1 MLFFRDTMKK
11 LLLLFLIN
19 HAIGSL
25 YGMQADQL
33 SLAER
38 EMLNCPF
45 LGDMIHNKDERI
57 SRSQKLEEAVLQA
70 VQDERFNLDYVK
82 TQEYDNP
89 AFTAYM
95 KQFFTQYPNAAAEWA
110 IREKVHPKID
120 KNKSLIEPSLNKW
133 KRLYDRNQKIEKA
146 AWVIGWCADGIP
158 ESLTKLYLNWFVA
171 PLHQANWSVFGQHYY
186 VENISQAE
194 RLAASLAFQEC
205 AGFIYQKT
213 DVLSRYLNRLLPAVL
228 SREKD
233 DSTNQDFFKKCKE
246 DAWKDAIGLQ
256 FNSFI
261 PHKLSNLYTIA
272 THPTPEINTH
282 KRPTSLLSNNTITMP
297 SYFPALIIPALLNYS
312 QEKYSTGFTAFQRN
326 AKKAWVNVTES
337 IPTPPTTRCYDS
349 FGWRSLYVPFF
360 IKWLNKGV
368 TSQDLLN
375 QQKKE
380 IAEKLSAVE
389 PECLK
394 SANTA
399 SAYIEKVIS
408 DRFVEIETETA
419 VGKHIPRAH
428 FRRSPLLEA
437 FSLYTP
443 QQILG
448 LVEKT
453 VVKNATKIERIMD
466 ILFKKDPSPEKTKAW
481 QTFISTTAK
490 LLLPKIIPGA

>member
-1 MLFFRDTMKK
+1 MKK
-11 LLLLFLIN
+11 LLLFFLIT
-19 HAIGSL
+19 HPVSSL
-25 YGMQADQL
+25 FGMDVEQL

-38 EMLNCPF
+38 AMLNCPF
-45 LGDMIHNKDERI
+45 VGAMIHNEDEHI
-57 SRSQKLEEAVLQA
+57 SHSQKLKEAVLQA
-70 VQDERFNLDYVK
+70 VQNEGFSLTYV
-82 TQEYDNP
+82 TEQEHKNP

-95 KQFFTQYPNAAAEWA
+95 EQFFRDNPNAAAEWA
-110 IREKVHPKID
+110 IREKVYPKID

-146 AWVIGWCADGIP
+146 AWVIGWCADGIS

-186 VENISQAE
+186 AENISQAE
-194 RLAASLAFQEC
+194 RFAASLAFQEC

-213 DVLSRYLNRLLPAVL
+213 DVLSRYLNRLVPAIL

-233 DSTNQDFFKKCKE
+233 DSNNEYFFKKCRE

-261 PHKLSNLYTIA
+261 PRKLSNLYTMA
-272 THPTPEINTH
+272 THPAPEINTL
-282 KRPTSLLSNNTITMP
+282 KRPASLISNNTIMS

-312 QEKYSTGFTAFQRN
+312 QEKYSTGFTAFKRN

-337 IPTPPTTRCYDS
+337 IPTPPTTRCYDN

-360 IKWLNKGV
+360 IKWLNKGI
-368 TSQDLLN
+368 TSKDLLN

-380 IAEKLSAVE
+380 LAEKLSAVE

-399 SAYIEKVIS
+399 SAYIEKVMS
-408 DRFVEIETETA
+408 DGFVETETT
-419 VGKHIPRAH
+419 VGNHIPRVNQ
-428 FRRSPLLEA
+428 RRFTSSDA

-443 QQILG
+443 QQIVG
-448 LVEKT
+448 LFDRIVH
-453 VVKNATKIERIMD
+453 KNATEIKRIID
-466 ILFKKDPSPEKTKAW
+466 ILFKKDPSPEKTQAW
-481 QTFISTTAK
+481 QNFISTTAE